1 MAERSVGFIQSP
13 DYPSKYS
20 SNTLCSCNL
29 TSESTVSLSMLDV
42 AMTDDADGGCK
53 NDRVT
58 IVANG
63 QRYNHCGMER
73 PSKAQA
79 IAKSINIEFETNNE
93 DVSNGFWLKYQA
105 VEQNTTISISCRS
118 TFKPPPST
126 TSTTTTTTPAPTTTT
141 IAPTTTTIAT
151 TTEQSK
157 DKPTPSLIK
166 STHKV
171 EFSFNKDFNVD
182 KVKEQSNVKDSIDE
196 DYEYKTNMPSFKMK
210 TPPYPTQRWS
220 SFSHLLPNERSKSSV
235 LPPNIYA
242 KTVME
247 KIRNTHTNPYT
258 KPSPKFNHE
267 LIPKELPGQK
277 YQHIYSNLNPDRHIF
292 SPPRR
297 KPQQPPSNQPSF
309 ENYNNPPLPSPL
321 APPIAP
327 NPHFDRDP
335 NSNEECIYVALPG
348 GMVTVQ
354 CKPKSRPPPRQ
365 KSRKGMSNLKS
376 KQNNR
381 KAMHENTIKDQS
393 REEDITRTKWHT
405 KSFEE
410 EDKDTEIDDEN
421 EDRENVINNE
431 TDIIQSEID
440 ENKDEI
446 NELEL
451 KEELTNEIAEIED
464 RESNKKSKNYS
475 GQFEQDPITGQN
487 PGENRQESLTVTII
501 AASVIGSILMIVV
514 LGIIIRF
521 VVNRADPN
529 QQVRRN
535 HKKECVIHKHPQNNM
550 A

>member
-1 MAERSVGFIQSP
+1 MKCLWLLLSGYLLVDLCIAEEEVELRYACWGSAGPPVVSAQCPVGTVIQILRSGLKVKRVRSYQCQYSDEDCGCTVDDKACNMPDTMALCMGRSQCRLDVMQQYINTDSCRGFSDYMYVEFKCVRVNGQVQDICQSTMAERSVGFIQSP

-93 DVSNGFWLKYQA
+93 DVSNGFWLKYQ
-105 VEQNTTISISCRS
+105 
-118 TFKPPPST
+118 
-126 TSTTTTTTPAPTTTT
+126 
-141 IAPTTTTIAT
+141 
-151 TTEQSK
+151 
-157 DKPTPSLIK
+157 
-166 STHKV
+166 
-171 EFSFNKDFNVD
+171 
-182 KVKEQSNVKDSIDE
+182 
-196 DYEYKTNMPSFKMK
+196 
-210 TPPYPTQRWS
+210 
-220 SFSHLLPNERSKSSV
+220 
-235 LPPNIYA
+235 
-242 KTVME
+242 
-247 KIRNTHTNPYT
+247 
-258 KPSPKFNHE
+258 
-267 LIPKELPGQK
+267 
-277 YQHIYSNLNPDRHIF
+277 
-292 SPPRR
+292 
-297 KPQQPPSNQPSF
+297 
-309 ENYNNPPLPSPL
+309 
-321 APPIAP
+321 
-327 NPHFDRDP
+327 
-335 NSNEECIYVALPG
+335 ALPG